1 MAGHRRLLL
10 AALGLTT
17 GSLLLAVTVGS
28 VDIPAVEAIGHLFT
42 DDGSVHDRIIDE
54 LRLPRALTA
63 FAVGG
68 LLAVAGVLMQVLL
81 RNPLADP
88 YVLGVSGGAAGAVLG
103 AMLLALSAAWLT
115 PAAVVGALF
124 STLLVFGMT
133 HASDDWRSDRLLL
146 TGVVV
151 AAGWAALISFV
162 LSVSPMQQLPGML
175 FWLMGDLG
183 DATAP
188 GLPLTLLVTAVL
200 LLSLRARDLNVAAQG
215 MLQAAALG
223 VDTARLRMELYFV
236 GATLTAAAVAVG
248 GAIGFVGLIVP
259 HLVRRVGGTDH
270 REHLLADVLHESVG
284 EDRVVVHDRPA
295 IVRAGDVGR
304 AEHRDDARQRA
315 DAVERHRRDAPV
327 RNR

>member
-1 MAGHRRLLL
+1 MPSAQERPAL
-10 AALGLTT
+10 AIA
-17 GSLLLAVTVGS
+17 
-28 VDIPAVEAIGHLFT
+28 
-42 DDGSVHDRIIDE
+42 
-54 LRLPRALTA
+54 
-63 FAVGG
+63 
-68 LLAVAGVLMQVLL
+68 
-81 RNPLADP
+81 
-88 YVLGVSGGAAGAVLG
+88 
-103 AMLLALSAAWLT
+103 
-115 PAAVVGALF
+115 AAVVGALF

-270 REHLLADVLHESVG
+270 RVLIPVAALSGGSLLLLADTAARTLIRPMQLPVGVLTALIGVPIFLYLLQ
-284 EDRVVVHDRPA
+284 RQA
-295 IVRAGDVGR
+295 
-304 AEHRDDARQRA
+304 AR
-315 DAVERHRRDAPV
+315 
-327 RNR
+327 

>member
-183 DATAP
+183 NATAP

-270 REHLLADVLHESVG
+270 RVLIPVAALSGGSLLLLADTAARTLIRPMQLPVGVLTALIGVPIFLYLLQ
-284 EDRVVVHDRPA
+284 RQA
-295 IVRAGDVGR
+295 
-304 AEHRDDARQRA
+304 AR
-315 DAVERHRRDAPV
+315 
-327 RNR
+327 